1 VVRNYSSAQ
10 RTYTISPQFRY
21 TDDAAS
27 GAVQLEAPSSISVP
41 ANSTRS
47 FVLTLNVNANKL
59 PVWNLNGGAQG
70 GTGSLLQGVEF
81 DGYLTLADRTDNIHL
96 AWHLLPHR
104 AAAVDPQT
112 STVRLR
118 KDGTGTLLLNN
129 TGGAR
134 SGRVEVFS
142 LTGTSPRV
150 APRFLPDPGDNFT
163 ITDLKSVGAR
173 LVGIGGGNFAIQ
185 FAINTYGERAHPNYP
200 AEFDV
205 YIDNNRD
212 GEFDYAIFNSESGAF
227 ASSGQNVVSVFNLA
241 SNTVAGPFFF
251 TDADL
256 NSADVI
262 LTAPLSALGLTPDTK
277 FDFAVLALDNY
288 FTGEITDFIEGMT
301 YTPNAPR
308 FVGAGVPA
316 AGVPAGG
323 SSLLSIGLFAPG
335 VSASPSQSGLL
346 LMYRDGKPGREAD
359 AIRVLH

>member
-1 VVRNYSSAQ
+1 VDRALKSKTAAWDADDLTRQPVVRISRLDGSNSFRTGCSQELFSAQ

-47 FVLTLNVNANKL
+47 FALTLNVNANKL
-59 PVWNLNGGAQG
+59 PVWNLNGGGQG

-142 LTGTSPRV
+142 LTGTSPRAACS
-150 APRFLPDPGDNFT
+150 APAM
-163 ITDLKSVGAR
+163 S
-173 LVGIGGGNFAIQ
+173 
-185 FAINTYGERAHPNYP
+185 P
-200 AEFDV
+200 ASASDDIRRTTAAE
-205 YIDNNRD
+205 
-212 GEFDYAIFNSESGAF
+212 
-227 ASSGQNVVSVFNLA
+227 SSGSSV
-241 SNTVAGPFFF
+241 TRRRRW
-251 TDADL
+251 
-256 NSADVI
+256 
-262 LTAPLSALGLTPDTK
+262 TPSW
-277 FDFAVLALDNY
+277 
-288 FTGEITDFIEGMT
+288 
-301 YTPNAPR
+301 P
-308 FVGAGVPA
+308 GAW
-316 AGVPAGG
+316 
-323 SSLLSIGLFAPG
+323 
-335 VSASPSQSGLL
+335 
-346 LMYRDGKPGREAD
+346 
-359 AIRVLH
+359 